1 MDDDGLTIGGTKGSA
16 ATRNWRRSIRS
27 QPRGLN
33 KVLGYELDDSECW
46 VLRDEAM
53 KLRDLPMVAAR
64 AGKEGERGTH
74 LVIAAAL
81 DPTVVDINI
90 EFPTPPMK
98 ACQLTQICAASC
110 ITLCSR
116 RQACSREG
124 MELAC
129 KCLSSGMWRSGGE
142 MGAVLVVT
150 HRDVHDA
157 LFSEVKFAGHLCGRL
172 RLGSDPIPFLH
183 VNSRRSPE
191 APQKTRKPHQ
201 GSESRAMEIRAKY

>member
-1 MDDDGLTIGGTKGSA
+1 MDDDGLKIGGTKGSA

-64 AGKEGERGTH
+64 AGKRRRKRDSSRHRCRPRPHRRRYQHRVPHSTYESMPAHSDLRGELCSLKNCSTG
-74 LVIAAAL
+74 
-81 DPTVVDINI
+81 
-90 EFPTPPMK
+90 
-98 ACQLTQICAASC
+98 

-142 MGAVLVVT
+142 MGAALVVT
-150 HRDVHDA
+150 V
-157 LFSEVKFAGHLCGRL
+157 SEKV
-172 RLGSDPIPFLH
+172 
-183 VNSRRSPE
+183 V
-191 APQKTRKPHQ
+191 
-201 GSESRAMEIRAKY
+201 